1 MGVPLRQGVVS
12 SRRFPFSAAFP
23 PGAGPARQGPFS
35 AQEGSERSP
44 AIVSMGSCGASGRRR
59 PGVGVG
65 GRCSPSYPLIGRCL
79 ERRQHRAGF
88 VQPQGH
94 PGKDRPQHWLP
105 SVAPRAETR
114 GPRLSNRRSDTC
126 HGSSGGSNHCPSV
139 RHKFI
144 EISLWA
150 GAPPAEGWNLLFSG
164 WFRWEGVKVRTPH
177 AHLQQ
182 TKLTVNFGSAQ
193 KLENSKFIL

>member
-1 MGVPLRQGVVS
+1 MLPTINLARGGLSLLPFLNPSGVMVS
-12 SRRFPFSAAFP
+12 SGSGSRVPSPARLSCRWVFRCGRAWFPPAVSPSRPRFPAAFP

-59 PGVGVG
+59 PGVGAG

-105 SVAPRAETR
+105 GVAPRAETR
-114 GPRLSNRRSDTC
+114 GTS
-126 HGSSGGSNHCPSV
+126 
-139 RHKFI
+139 
-144 EISLWA
+144 A
-150 GAPPAEGWNLLFSG
+150 Q
-164 WFRWEGVKVRTPH
+164 
-177 AHLQQ
+177 QQ
-182 TKLTVNFGSAQ
+182 TLRHMSRELGGF
-193 KLENSKFIL
+193 

>member
-1 MGVPLRQGVVS
+1 MQVLCNPRATPERTVPSTG
-12 SRRFPFSAAFP
+12 FPVLP
-23 PGAGPARQGPFS
+23 PGLKPGDLGS
-35 AQEGSERSP
+35 ATDAQ
-44 AIVSMGSCGASGRRR
+44 
-59 PGVGVG
+59 
-65 GRCSPSYPLIGRCL
+65 
-79 ERRQHRAGF
+79 
-88 VQPQGH
+88 
-94 PGKDRPQHWLP
+94 
-105 SVAPRAETR
+105 
-114 GPRLSNRRSDTC
+114 TC
-126 HGSSGGSNHCPSV
+126 HGSSGGSNHRPSV